1 MLCLSGFEL
10 HSRWVPLTA
19 EEVLFTVEWSNYR
32 ILPWIHLTSLVL
44 HVLSSKKLTL
54 GKKGFTKPLHNL
66 LSWRE

>member
-19 EEVLFTVEWSNYR
+19 EEVLFTVEWSNDR

-44 HVLSSKKLTL
+44 HVFQKIDSRKERV
-54 GKKGFTKPLHNL
+54 H
-66 LSWRE
+66 